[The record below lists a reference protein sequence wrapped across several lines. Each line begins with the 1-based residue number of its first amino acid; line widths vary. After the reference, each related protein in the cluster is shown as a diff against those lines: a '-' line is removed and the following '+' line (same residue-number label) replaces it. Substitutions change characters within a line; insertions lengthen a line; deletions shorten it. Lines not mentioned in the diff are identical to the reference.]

1 MAKKNDWVRIH
12 RNVLEPQERTGKLP
26 EDTKKVPLEMW
37 VKGWLQ
43 NETAELGDEVT
54 VITCVGRT
62 EHGRLIEVNPC
73 YELNYGSFVPEI
85 LEMETQLRTTLFGGD
100 QA

>member
-12 RNVLEPQERTGKLP
+12 RNVLEPEQRTGKLP
-26 EDTKKVPLEMW
+26 EDTKQVPLEMW
-37 VKGWLQ
+37 VKGRLQ
-43 NETAELGDEVT
+43 NDFAEFGDEVT
-54 VITCVGRT
+54 IVTCAGRT
-62 EHGRLIEVNPC
+62 EHGRLLEVNPC

-85 LEMETQLRTTLFGGD
+85 LTMEESLRSALFGGD

>member
-12 RNVLEPQERTGKLP
+12 RNVLEPEQRTGKLP

-37 VKGWLQ
+37 VKGRLQ
-43 NETAELGDEVT
+43 NETAEIGDEVT
-54 VITCVGRT
+54 ITTCVGRT
-62 EHGRLIEVNPC
+62 EYGTLTEVNPC
-73 YELNYGSFVPEI
+73 YDLNYGSFVPEI
-85 LEMETQLRTTLFGGD
+85 LDMETSLRNALFGGE

>member
-43 NETAELGDEVT
+43 DECAELGDEVT
-54 VITCVGRT
+54 VKTVVGRM
-62 EHGRLIEVNPC
+62 EHGKLIEVNPC
-73 YELNYGSFVPEI
+73 YALNYGSYVPEI
-85 LEMETQLRTTLFGGD
+85 QEMEIRLRNALFGGD
-100 QA
+100 KA

>member
-26 EDTKKVPLEMW
+26 EDTKAVPLEMW

-43 NETAELGDEVT
+43 NDSAELGDDVT
-54 VITCVGRT
+54 VKTCVGRL
-62 EHGRLIEVNPC
+62 EHGTLIEVNPC
-73 YELNYGSFVPEI
+73 YELNYGRFVPEI
-85 LEMETQLRTTLFGGD
+85 LEMETQLRSALFGGE